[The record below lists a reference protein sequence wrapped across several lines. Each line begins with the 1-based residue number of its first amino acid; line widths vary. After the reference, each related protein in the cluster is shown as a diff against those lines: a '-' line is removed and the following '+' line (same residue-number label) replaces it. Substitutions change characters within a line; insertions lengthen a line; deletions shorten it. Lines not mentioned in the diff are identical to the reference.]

1 MILKYLIKSIT
12 ILLFCLT
19 CVTQVF
25 SLENKII
32 VKVDNEIITSVDI
45 NNEVKYLK
53 ALNPNLSKLDKN
65 KIYQI
70 AKSSL
75 VREKIK
81 LIEISKIAENK
92 ISEVY
97 LENIIKNIYSSIGL
111 NNKKEFIKYLNNFSI
126 DIEEVEN
133 KLSNEAL
140 WNQLIY
146 RNYYTKVKI
155 DEKKIRDEIKSI
167 NNEIY
172 SYLLYEILFNSDDK
186 SETEKL
192 YNQIEL
198 SIEKNGFE
206 NTASIFSISE
216 SAKTGGKLGWIEEGS
231 MSKKIVSEIS
241 QLKNDEY
248 TKPIL
253 IPGGFLIL
261 SVKNKKKIQKNL
273 DIEQEVKL
281 KIKSIQNQQ
290 LNQFSNIYFNKI
302 KKNVSINES

>member
-146 RNYYTKVKI
+146 RNYYTKIKF
-155 DEKKIRDEIKSI
+155 DERKIRDEIKSI

>member
-140 WNQLIY
+140 WN
-146 RNYYTKVKI
+146 R
-155 DEKKIRDEIKSI
+155 
-167 NNEIY
+167 
-172 SYLLYEILFNSDDK
+172 
-186 SETEKL
+186 
-192 YNQIEL
+192 
-198 SIEKNGFE
+198 
-206 NTASIFSISE
+206 
-216 SAKTGGKLGWIEEGS
+216 
-231 MSKKIVSEIS
+231 
-241 QLKNDEY
+241 
-248 TKPIL
+248 
-253 IPGGFLIL
+253 
-261 SVKNKKKIQKNL
+261 
-273 DIEQEVKL
+273 
-281 KIKSIQNQQ
+281 
-290 LNQFSNIYFNKI
+290 
-302 KKNVSINES
+302 

>member
-92 ISEVY
+92 ISEIY

-146 RNYYTKVKI
+146 RNYYTKIKI

-198 SIEKNGFE
+198 SIKKNGFE

>member
-1 MILKYLIKSIT
+1 MMLKYLIKSII
-12 ILLFCLT
+12 ILLFYLT

-45 NNEVKYLK
+45 INEVKYLK

-81 LIEISKIAENK
+81 LIEISKIAESK
-92 ISEVY
+92 ISEEY
-97 LENIIKNIYSSIGL
+97 LENIIKNIYSSIGF

-146 RNYYTKVKI
+146 RNYYTKIKF
-155 DEKKIRDEIKSI
+155 DERKIRDEIKSI
-167 NNEIY
+167 NNETY

-186 SETEKL
+186 SEAEKL

>member
-97 LENIIKNIYSSIGL
+97 LENIIKNIYSSIGF

-146 RNYYTKVKI
+146 RNYYTKIKI

-281 KIKSIQNQQ
+281 KIKSMQNQQ

>member
-1 MILKYLIKSIT
+1 MMLKYLIKSII
-12 ILLFCLT
+12 ILLFYLT

-45 NNEVKYLK
+45 INEVKYLK

-111 NNKKEFIKYLNNFSI
+111 NNKKEFIKYLNNLSI

-146 RNYYTKVKI
+146 RNYYTKIKI

>member
-146 RNYYTKVKI
+146 RNYYTKIKI

-192 YNQIEL
+192 YNQIKL

>member
-146 RNYYTKVKI
+146 RNYYTKIKI

-273 DIEQEVKL
+273 DIEKEVKL
-281 KIKSIQNQQ
+281 KIKSMQNQQ
-290 LNQFSNIYFNKI
+290 LNQFSNIYFMKI
-302 KKNVSINES
+302 KKDFLIDEK

>member
-146 RNYYTKVKI
+146 RNYYTKIKI

-273 DIEQEVKL
+273 DIEKEVKL
-281 KIKSIQNQQ
+281 KIKSMQNQQ

>member
-146 RNYYTKVKI
+146 RNYYTKIKI

-198 SIEKNGFE
+198 SIKKNGFE

-273 DIEQEVKL
+273 DIEKEVKL
-281 KIKSIQNQQ
+281 KIKSMQNQQ

>member
-1 MILKYLIKSIT
+1 MMLKYLIKPII
-12 ILLFCLT
+12 ILLFYLT

-146 RNYYTKVKI
+146 RNYYTKIKI

-192 YNQIEL
+192 YNQIKL

-281 KIKSIQNQQ
+281 KIKKMQNHQ

>member
-146 RNYYTKVKI
+146 RNYYTKIKI

-186 SETEKL
+186 REAEKL

>member
-146 RNYYTKVKI
+146 RNYYTKIKI

>member
-1 MILKYLIKSIT
+1 MMLKYLIKSII
-12 ILLFCLT
+12 ILLFYLT

-81 LIEISKIAENK
+81 LIEISKIAESK
-92 ISEVY
+92 ISEEY
-97 LENIIKNIYSSIGL
+97 LENIIKNIYSSIGF

-146 RNYYTKVKI
+146 RNYYTKIKF
-155 DEKKIRDEIKSI
+155 DERKIRDEIKSI
-167 NNEIY
+167 NNETY

-186 SETEKL
+186 SEAEKL

>member
-81 LIEISKIAENK
+81 LIEISKIAESK
-92 ISEVY
+92 ISEEY
-97 LENIIKNIYSSIGL
+97 LENIIKNIYSSIGF

-146 RNYYTKVKI
+146 RNYYTKIKI

>member
-1 MILKYLIKSIT
+1 MILKYLIKCIT

-25 SLENKII
+25 FLENKII

-81 LIEISKIAENK
+81 LIEISKIAESK
-92 ISEVY
+92 ISEEY
-97 LENIIKNIYSSIGL
+97 LENIIKNIYSSIGF
-111 NNKKEFIKYLNNFSI
+111 NKEFIKYLNNFSI

-146 RNYYTKVKI
+146 RNYYTKIKI
-155 DEKKIRDEIKSI
+155 DEKKLEMKSNQLITKYILTYFMKFYLTQMIK
-167 NNEIY
+167 
-172 SYLLYEILFNSDDK
+172 
-186 SETEKL
+186 
-192 YNQIEL
+192 
-198 SIEKNGFE
+198 
-206 NTASIFSISE
+206 
-216 SAKTGGKLGWIEEGS
+216 
-231 MSKKIVSEIS
+231 VR
-241 QLKNDEY
+241 
-248 TKPIL
+248 
-253 IPGGFLIL
+253 
-261 SVKNKKKIQKNL
+261 QKNC
-273 DIEQEVKL
+273 IIKL
-281 KIKSIQNQQ
+281 S
-290 LNQFSNIYFNKI
+290 
-302 KKNVSINES
+302 

>member
-1 MILKYLIKSIT
+1 MMLKYLIKSII
-12 ILLFCLT
+12 ILLFYLT

-45 NNEVKYLK
+45 INEVKYLK

-146 RNYYTKVKI
+146 RNYYTKIKI
-155 DEKKIRDEIKSI
+155 DEKKLKMKSNQLITKHILTYFMKFYLTQMIK
-167 NNEIY
+167 
-172 SYLLYEILFNSDDK
+172 
-186 SETEKL
+186 
-192 YNQIEL
+192 
-198 SIEKNGFE
+198 
-206 NTASIFSISE
+206 
-216 SAKTGGKLGWIEEGS
+216 
-231 MSKKIVSEIS
+231 VR
-241 QLKNDEY
+241 
-248 TKPIL
+248 
-253 IPGGFLIL
+253 
-261 SVKNKKKIQKNL
+261 QKNC
-273 DIEQEVKL
+273 IIKL
-281 KIKSIQNQQ
+281 S
-290 LNQFSNIYFNKI
+290 
-302 KKNVSINES
+302 

>member
-45 NNEVKYLK
+45 INEVKYLK

-146 RNYYTKVKI
+146 RNYYTKIKI

-186 SETEKL
+186 SEAEKL

-302 KKNVSINES
+302 KKNISIDES

>member
-81 LIEISKIAENK
+81 LIEISKIAESK

-146 RNYYTKVKI
+146 RNYYTKIKI

-198 SIEKNGFE
+198 SIKKNGFE

-261 SVKNKKKIQKNL
+261 SVKNKKKSK
-273 DIEQEVKL
+273 
-281 KIKSIQNQQ
+281 KI
-290 LNQFSNIYFNKI
+290 
-302 KKNVSINES
+302 

>member
-12 ILLFCLT
+12 ILLFKPIDEYIFLIIFSKYSSEILLSAIFEISISFIFSRTREDFAIWYILFLSNLLKLGFNAFKYLT
-19 CVTQVF
+19 SLIISTLVIISLSTLTIILFSKEKTWVTQVKQN
-25 SLENKII
+25 NKIVI
-32 VKVDNEIITSVDI
+32 D
-45 NNEVKYLK
+45 
-53 ALNPNLSKLDKN
+53 
-65 KIYQI
+65 
-70 AKSSL
+70 
-75 VREKIK
+75 
-81 LIEISKIAENK
+81 
-92 ISEVY
+92 
-97 LENIIKNIYSSIGL
+97 
-111 NNKKEFIKYLNNFSI
+111 FIKYFNII

-146 RNYYTKVKI
+146 RNYYTKIKI

-192 YNQIEL
+192 YNQIKL

>member
-81 LIEISKIAENK
+81 LIEISKIAESK
-92 ISEVY
+92 ISEEY
-97 LENIIKNIYSSIGL
+97 LENIIKNIYSSIGF

-133 KLSNEAL
+133 KLSNEV
-140 WNQLIY
+140 Y
-146 RNYYTKVKI
+146 G
-155 DEKKIRDEIKSI
+155 I
-167 NNEIY
+167 NN
-172 SYLLYEILFNSDDK
+172 L
-186 SETEKL
+186 
-192 YNQIEL
+192 
-198 SIEKNGFE
+198 
-206 NTASIFSISE
+206 
-216 SAKTGGKLGWIEEGS
+216 
-231 MSKKIVSEIS
+231 
-241 QLKNDEY
+241 
-248 TKPIL
+248 
-253 IPGGFLIL
+253 
-261 SVKNKKKIQKNL
+261 
-273 DIEQEVKL
+273 
-281 KIKSIQNQQ
+281 
-290 LNQFSNIYFNKI
+290 
-302 KKNVSINES
+302 

>member
-1 MILKYLIKSIT
+1 MILKYLIKCIT

-146 RNYYTKVKI
+146 RNYYTKIKI

-192 YNQIEL
+192 YNQIKL

-261 SVKNKKKIQKNL
+261 SVKNKIKIQKNL
-273 DIEQEVKL
+273 NIEQEVKL
-281 KIKSIQNQQ
+281 KIKSIKTN
-290 LNQFSNIYFNKI
+290 N
-302 KKNVSINES
+302 

>member
-146 RNYYTKVKI
+146 RNYYTKIKI

-198 SIEKNGFE
+198 SIKKNGFE

>member
-198 SIEKNGFE
+198 SIKKNGFE